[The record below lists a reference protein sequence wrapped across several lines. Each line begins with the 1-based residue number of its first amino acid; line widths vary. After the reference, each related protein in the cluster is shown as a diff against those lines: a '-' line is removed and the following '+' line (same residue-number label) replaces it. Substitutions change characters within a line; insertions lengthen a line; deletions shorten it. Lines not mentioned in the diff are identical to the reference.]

1 MIVLRKDKKMKRIK
15 RFAALGLALIL
26 AVSTAACGKSGASGS
41 DSASSNSNT
50 GDKGAFRHI
59 TIGSWWRQYY
69 DSTDES
75 MDASSDW
82 TANQPV
88 EGDDAETAN
97 SKAINREV
105 SQAKWDLVKKLED
118 KYNCDYE
125 WVNLTFDGT
134 QESLN
139 TSVLAGSPDC
149 DIYMVQSSM
158 AIPAQSNGLLV
169 DLKTILPAD
178 HDLFTDQK
186 VFSYLDLGDGKACI
200 LQVNGNFSNTYPIGF
215 NVQMLKDN
223 NLEDPRDLYE
233 RGEWTWD
240 KFIEYCQKLTQDTDG
255 DGKTD
260 QYGYCGYA
268 GETLSELLMSNGTNI
283 AGGKDCNLT
292 SAPVGECLQMM
303 QDMYNKYNVCYPY
316 DYSADGGKPSD
327 SMRRQYNQG
336 NIAFFPAAVWVMND
350 SGNYPEGKEGNLTW
364 DVAFVRWPV
373 GPSGNKDTNGG
384 YKANN
389 ANFFVI
395 PVGVKE
401 PEKIFNFLYDLYNWF
416 DGDTSKRD
424 NPALLNWW
432 YNETAKVKE
441 LNDANFE
448 VQKDCLSH
456 PNFELYEDLGV
467 SYDLES
473 IINGSMTPAQFQETY
488 KQSFQDALDAIF
500 K

>member
-1 MIVLRKDKKMKRIK
+1 MIALRKDKKMKRIK

-350 SGNYPEGKEGNLTW
+350 CGNYPEGKEGNLTW

-441 LNDANFE
+441 INDANFE

-488 KQSFQDALDAIF
+488 KQSFQEALDAIF

>member
-1 MIVLRKDKKMKRIK
+1 
-15 RFAALGLALIL
+15 
-26 AVSTAACGKSGASGS
+26 
-41 DSASSNSNT
+41 
-50 GDKGAFRHI
+50 
-59 TIGSWWRQYY
+59 
-69 DSTDES
+69 

-336 NIAFFPAAVWVMND
+336 NIAFFPAAVWIMND
-350 SGNYPEGKEGNLTW
+350 CGNYPEGKEGNLTW

-373 GPSGNKDTNGG
+373 GPSGNKATNGG

-395 PVGVKE
+395 PVGGKE

-441 LNDANFE
+441 INDANFE